1 MKLLIL
7 GGSGMLG
14 HKLLQRLSD
23 DLEVYASV
31 RDDGKHIVELGIAA
45 LRQIVPGIDV
55 RDDAALRSVIS
66 TLRPDAVVNAVGV
79 IKQLPSSNDLIN
91 TLTINSILPHR
102 LGLLSREFGFRFITI
117 STDCVFSGTKG
128 NYSEGDPADALDL
141 YGRSK
146 NLGEVTDGNCLTVR
160 SSIIGR
166 EVSTSHSL
174 VEWFLGN
181 RGGRV
186 KGFANAIYSGF
197 PTIVFADIIGNL
209 LLGHPELNGLY
220 HISSEPI
227 DKFRLLTLV
236 NKTFDAGIT
245 IERDEAFTIDRSLNS
260 TLFRAATGLTPP
272 AWEVMIERMAS
283 DPTPYDAWRK

>member
-31 RDDGKHIVELGIAA
+31 RDDGKRIVELGIAA

-236 NKTFDAGIT
+236 NQAFDAGIT
-245 IERDEAFTIDRSLNS
+245 IERDEEFTIDRSLNS
-260 TLFRAATGLTPP
+260 TLFRAATGFTPP
-272 AWEVMIERMAS
+272 GWEAMIEQMAS